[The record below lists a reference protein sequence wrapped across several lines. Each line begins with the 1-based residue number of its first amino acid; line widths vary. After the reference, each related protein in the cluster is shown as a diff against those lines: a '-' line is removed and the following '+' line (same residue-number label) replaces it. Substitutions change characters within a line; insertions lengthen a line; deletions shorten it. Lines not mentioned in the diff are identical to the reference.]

1 MCLQDRQGQS
11 TGATLQT
18 LLARTTEPKPVQV
31 LPLPCMHMIFFN
43 SALTS
48 AASQTLSGLWHVKWR
63 VKFSTTSCVH
73 ALHIWFTILSDCR
86 NKKLC
91 DAAFVTSSA
100 VGMACGPLL
109 ALPLSYLPTT
119 SLGPISIDPVTAG
132 GWVMGLLWLTFLLLT
147 LLIFEEP
154 KSG

>member
-1 MCLQDRQGQS
+1 MAREVPCEVSDHFMCSCITYLV
-11 TGATLQT
+11 A
-18 LLARTTEPKPVQV
+18 QV
-31 LPLPCMHMIFFN
+31 LPYCQI
-43 SALTS
+43 A
-48 AASQTLSGLWHVKWR
+48 
-63 VKFSTTSCVH
+63 TTQ
-73 ALHIWFTILSDCR
+73 
-86 NKKLC
+86 KLC